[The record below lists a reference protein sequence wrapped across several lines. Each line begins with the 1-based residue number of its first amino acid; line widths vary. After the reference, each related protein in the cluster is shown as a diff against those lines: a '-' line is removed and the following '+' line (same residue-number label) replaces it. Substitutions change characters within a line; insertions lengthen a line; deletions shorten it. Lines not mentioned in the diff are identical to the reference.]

1 MGRAGAAAQNAGMD
15 ARTAPLLWMPRV
27 IASLAPLDGTLHD
40 RRQRPW
46 RDLRISLTDRC
57 NFRCSYCMP
66 RSRFGPGHRFLPQSQ
81 LLNFEEIAQVARQA
95 LALGVRTLRLTGGE
109 PLLRRDLAT
118 LVRQLAAL
126 RTLDGTPPD
135 LALTT
140 NGSLLAGQAA
150 ALRDAGLNRLTV
162 SLDALDD
169 AVFQRMNDVGFP
181 VAEVLRGLEAAQRAG
196 FERIKVNMVVR
207 RGVNDGEALPLAGHF
222 REHFGS
228 SVVLRFIEFMDAGC
242 HNGWKMDEVLPSD
255 ELRARIAA
263 RWPLLPLPATRGGE
277 TAQRWRYADG
287 AGEIGFISSVSHAFC
302 GDCTRARLTADGR
315 LFTCLFAPQG
325 HDLRPLL
332 RASQGGETELREHLA
347 GIWAQRGDA
356 YSEQRD
362 KLRLLQPERADMH
375 VLGG

>member
-1 MGRAGAAAQNAGMD
+1 MD

-27 IASLAPLDGTLHD
+27 PAAPAPTDGALHD

-57 NFRCSYCMP
+57 NFRCGYCMP
-66 RSRFGPGHRFLPQSQ
+66 RSRFGPGHRFLPQAQ
-81 LLNFEEIAQVARQA
+81 LLSFEEITQVARQA

-109 PLLRRDLAT
+109 PLLRRDLT
-118 LVRQLAAL
+118 RLIRQLAAL
-126 RTLDGTPPD
+126 RTPDGRPPD
-135 LALTT
+135 LALTS
-140 NGSLLAGQAA
+140 NGSLLAGQAE
-150 ALRDAGLNRLTV
+150 ALREAGLARLTV

-169 AVFQRMNDVGFP
+169 AVFRRMNDVGFP
-181 VAEVLRGLEAAQRAG
+181 VAEVLRGLDAAQRAG

-207 RGVNDGEALPLAGHF
+207 RGVNDGEALALAGHF
-222 REHFGS
+222 RANYGGAM
-228 SVVLRFIEFMDAGC
+228 VLRFIEFMDAGC

-263 RWPLLPLPATRGGE
+263 RWPLQPLPATRGGE

-315 LFTCLFAPQG
+315 LYTCLFATQG

-332 RASQGGETELREHLA
+332 RGAQGGEAELRARLA
-347 GIWAQRGDA
+347 AIWADRADA
-356 YSEQRD
+356 YSEQREA
-362 KLRLLQPERADMH
+362 LRPLRPERADMH

>member
-1 MGRAGAAAQNAGMD
+1 M
-15 ARTAPLLWMPRV
+15 APQP
-27 IASLAPLDGTLHD
+27 APQPAPLDGTLRD

-66 RSRFGPGHRFLPQSQ
+66 RSRFGPGHRFLPQAQ
-81 LLNFEEIAQVARQA
+81 LLNFEEIVQVAREA
-95 LALGVRTLRLTGGE
+95 LHLGVRTLRLTGGE
-109 PLLRRDLAT
+109 PLLRRDLAA
-118 LVRQLAAL
+118 LVRQLAGL

-140 NGSLLAGQAA
+140 NGSLLAGQAQ
-150 ALRDAGLNRLTV
+150 ALRDAGLSRLTV

-196 FERIKVNMVVR
+196 FEHIKVNMVVR
-207 RGVNDGEALPLAGHF
+207 RGVNDGEALPLADHF
-222 REHFGS
+222 RNSGM
-228 SVVLRFIEFMDAGC
+228 VLRFIEFMDAGC
-242 HNGWKMDEVLPSD
+242 HNGWKLDEVLPSD
-255 ELRARIAA
+255 DLRTRIAA
-263 RWPLLPLPATRGGE
+263 RWPLQPLPATRGGE

-287 AGEIGFISSVSHAFC
+287 AGEVGFISSVSHAFC

-315 LFTCLFAPQG
+315 LFTCLFAAQG

-332 RASQGGETELREHLA
+332 RGAQGGEPQLREQLA
-347 GIWAQRGDA
+347 GIWAGRGDA
-356 YSEQRD
+356 YSEQREQ
-362 KLRLLQPERADMH
+362 LRRLQPERADMH

>member
-1 MGRAGAAAQNAGMD
+1 MGRAGAAAQNATMD
-15 ARTAPLLWMPRV
+15 ARTAPLLWIPRS
-27 IASLAPLDGTLHD
+27 AAAPPAAGPLHD

-95 LALGVRTLRLTGGE
+95 MALGVRTLRLTGGE
-109 PLLRRDLAT
+109 PLLRRDLPE
-118 LVRQLAAL
+118 LIRQLASL

-140 NGSLLAGQAA
+140 NGSLLAAQAGD
-150 ALRDAGLNRLTV
+150 LRAAGLNRLTV

-181 VAEVLRGLEAAQRAG
+181 VAEVLRGLEAAQQAG
-196 FERIKVNMVVR
+196 FSRIKVNMVVR
-207 RGVNDGEALPLAGHF
+207 RGTNDGEALPMAAYF
-222 REHFGS
+222 RGS
-228 SVVLRFIEFMDAGC
+228 GMVLRFIEFMDAGC
-242 HNGWKMDEVLPSD
+242 HNGWRLDEVLPSD

-263 RWPLLPLPATRGGE
+263 RWPLQPLPATRGGE
-277 TAQRWRYADG
+277 TAQRWQYVDG

-315 LFTCLFAPQG
+315 LFTCLFSAHG
-325 HDLRPLL
+325 HDLRGLL
-332 RASQGGETELREHLA
+332 RGAEASETQLRDRLA
-347 GIWAQRGDA
+347 SIWARRTDA
-356 YSEQRD
+356 YSEQRE

>member
-1 MGRAGAAAQNAGMD
+1 MD
-15 ARTAPLLWMPRV
+15 ARTAPLLWIPRV
-27 IASLAPLDGTLHD
+27 ASEAAPLDGTLRD

-66 RSRFGPGHRFLPQSQ
+66 RSRFGPGHRFLPQAQ
-81 LLNFEEIAQVARQA
+81 LLNFEEITQVARQA
-95 LALGVRTLRLTGGE
+95 LALGVGTLRLTGGE
-109 PLLRRDLAT
+109 PLLRRDLAG

-126 RTLDGTPPD
+126 QTLEGTAPD
-135 LALTT
+135 IALTT

-207 RGVNDGEALPLAGHF
+207 RGVNDGEALPLAGYF
-222 REHFGS
+222 RKNYGAGM
-228 SVVLRFIEFMDAGC
+228 VLRFIEFMDAGC
-242 HNGWKMDEVLPSD
+242 HNGWKLDEVLPSD
-255 ELRARIAA
+255 VLRERIAGQ
-263 RWPLLPLPATRGGE
+263 WPLLPLAATRDGE

-287 AGEIGFISSVSHAFC
+287 NGEIGFISSVSHAFC

-332 RASQGGETELREHLA
+332 RGLQGSESLLRARLA

-356 YSEQRD
+356 YSEQRER
-362 KLRLLQPERADMH
+362 LRRLQPERADMH

>member
-1 MGRAGAAAQNAGMD
+1 MGRARAAAQNAGMD
-15 ARTAPLLWMPRV
+15 AKTAPLLWMPRV
-27 IASLAPLDGTLHD
+27 QPQAVPLEGPLRD

-66 RSRFGPGHRFLPQSQ
+66 RSRFGPGHRFLPQAQ
-81 LLNFEEIAQVARQA
+81 MLNFEEIAQVARQA
-95 LALGVRTLRLTGGE
+95 LTLGVRTLRLTGGE
-109 PLLRRDLAT
+109 PLLRRDLPA

-140 NGSLLAGQAA
+140 NGSLLTGQAA

-181 VAEVLRGLEAAQRAG
+181 VTEVLRGLQAAQRAG
-196 FERIKVNMVVR
+196 FKRVKVNMVVR
-207 RGVNDGEALPLAGHF
+207 RGANDGEALPLAGHF

-242 HNGWKMDEVLPSD
+242 HNGWKTDEVLPSD
-255 ELRARIAA
+255 ELRDRIAA

-315 LFTCLFAPQG
+315 LFTCLFSPQG

-332 RASQGGETELREHLA
+332 RAADGSEGLLRERLA
-347 GIWAQRGDA
+347 DIWAGRSDA
-356 YSEQRD
+356 YSEQRER
-362 KLRLLQPERADMH
+362 LRLLRPDRADMH

>member
-1 MGRAGAAAQNAGMD
+1 MD

-27 IASLAPLDGTLHD
+27 GAAPAQPLPLDGNLRD

-66 RSRFGPGHRFLPQSQ
+66 RSRFGPGHRFLPQAR

-109 PLLRRDLAT
+109 PLLRRDLPR
-118 LVRQLAAL
+118 LIGQLSRL

-140 NGSLLAGQAA
+140 NGSLLAGQAQ

-181 VAEVLRGLEAAQRAG
+181 VAEVLRGLEVAQRAG

-207 RGVNDGEALPLAGHF
+207 RGVNDGEALPLAEHF
-222 REHFGS
+222 RATHGRG
-228 SVVLRFIEFMDAGC
+228 VVLRFIEFMDAGC
-242 HNGWKMDEVLPSD
+242 HNGWKLDEVLPSA

-263 RWPLLPLPATRGGE
+263 RWPLQPLPATRGGE
-277 TAQRWRYADG
+277 TAERWRYADG
-287 AGEIGFISSVSHAFC
+287 GGEIGFISSVSHAFC
-302 GDCTRARLTADGR
+302 GDCTRARLTAEGQ
-315 LFTCLFAPQG
+315 LYTCLFAAHG

-332 RASQGGETELREHLA
+332 RAADSSETLLRQRLA
-347 GIWAQRGDA
+347 EIWAGRSDA
-356 YSEQRD
+356 YSEQRER
-362 KLRLLQPERADMH
+362 LRALRPQRADMH

>member
-1 MGRAGAAAQNAGMD
+1 MLPVHWMD
-15 ARTAPLLWMPRV
+15 LR
-27 IASLAPLDGTLHD
+27 D

-57 NFRCSYCMP
+57 NFRCGYCMP
-66 RSRFGPGHRFLPQSQ
+66 RSRFGPGHRFLPQAR
-81 LLNFEEIAQVARQA
+81 LLNFEEIAQVAREA

-109 PLLRRDLAT
+109 PLLRRDLPR

-140 NGSLLAGQAA
+140 NGSLLAAQAE
-150 ALRDAGLNRLTV
+150 ALREAGLSRLTV

-181 VAEVLRGLEAAQRAG
+181 VAEVLRGLDAARRAG

-207 RGVNDGEALPLAGHF
+207 RGANDGEALPLAEHF
-222 REHFGS
+222 RHSGM
-228 SVVLRFIEFMDAGC
+228 VLRFIEFMDAGR

-287 AGEIGFISSVSHAFC
+287 AGEVGFISSVSHAFC
-302 GDCTRARLTADGR
+302 GDCTRARLTAEGQ
-315 LFTCLFAPQG
+315 LFTCLFAARG

-332 RASQGGETELREHLA
+332 RGEQAGAAELRERLA
-347 GIWAQRGDA
+347 AIWAGRSDA
-356 YSEQRD
+356 YSEQREA
-362 KLRLLQPERADMH
+362 LRLLQPERADMH

>member
-1 MGRAGAAAQNAGMD
+1 MD
-15 ARTAPLLWMPRV
+15 ARTAPVIWMPRAPAAAAAV
-27 IASLAPLDGTLHD
+27 DPASLAGGAVHD

-66 RSRFGPGHRFLPQSQ
+66 RSRFGPGHRFLPQAQ
-81 LLNFEEIAQVARQA
+81 LLNFEEITQVARLA
-95 LALGVRTLRLTGGE
+95 LDLGVRTIRLTGGE
-109 PLLRRDLAT
+109 PLLRRDLVA

-126 RTLDGTPPD
+126 RTRDGTAPD

-150 ALRDAGLNRLTV
+150 ALREAGLSRLTV

-181 VAEVLRGLEAAQRAG
+181 VADVLRGLDAAQRAG

-207 RGVNDGEALPLAGHF
+207 RGTNDGEALPLAAHF
-222 REHFGS
+222 RGS
-228 SVVLRFIEFMDAGC
+228 GMVLRFIEFMDAGC
-242 HNGWKMDEVLPSD
+242 HNGWKLDEVLPSD
-255 ELRARIAA
+255 ELRSRIDE

-315 LFTCLFAPQG
+315 LFTCLFAGQG

-332 RASQGGETELREHLA
+332 RGGQGSEAALRERLTA
-347 GIWAQRGDA
+347 IWAGRSDA
-356 YSEQRD
+356 YSEQREA
-362 KLRLLQPERADMH
+362 LRRLQPERADMH

>member
-1 MGRAGAAAQNAGMD
+1 MEPVHWMSADGA
-15 ARTAPLLWMPRV
+15 LL
-27 IASLAPLDGTLHD
+27 D

-57 NFRCSYCMP
+57 NFRCGYCMP
-66 RSRFGPGHRFLPQSQ
+66 RSRFGPGHRFQPQAQ
-81 LLNFEEIAQVARQA
+81 LLNFEEIAQVAREA

-109 PLLRRDLAT
+109 PLLRRDLPQ
-118 LVRQLAAL
+118 LVHQLAAL

-140 NGSLLAGQAA
+140 NGSLLAGQARE
-150 ALRDAGLNRLTV
+150 LRDAGLGRLTV

-169 AVFQRMNDVGFP
+169 AVFRRMNDVGFP
-181 VAEVLRGLEAAQRAG
+181 VAEVLRGLEAACSAG

-207 RGVNDGEALPLAGHF
+207 RGVNDGEALPLAAHF
-222 REHFGS
+222 RGS
-228 SVVLRFIEFMDAGC
+228 GMVLRFIEFMDAGR
-242 HNGWKMDEVLPSD
+242 HNGWKLDEVLPSD

-263 RWPLLPLPATRGGE
+263 RWPLQPLPATRGGE

-287 AGEIGFISSVSHAFC
+287 AGEIGFISSVSRAFC

-315 LFTCLFAPQG
+315 IFTCLFASQG

-332 RASQGGETELREHLA
+332 RGAQGGEAQLREQLA
-347 GIWAQRGDA
+347 AIWARRADA
-356 YSEQRD
+356 YSEQREQ
-362 KLRLLQPERADMH
+362 LRPLRPERADMH

>member
-1 MGRAGAAAQNAGMD
+1 MD
-15 ARTAPLLWMPRV
+15 ARTAPLLWIPRV
-27 IASLAPLDGTLHD
+27 GATRPTDGALRD
-40 RRQRPW
+40 RRQRPL

-57 NFRCSYCMP
+57 NFRCGYCMP

-109 PLLRRDLAT
+109 PLLRRDLAR
-118 LVRQLAAL
+118 LIGQLAAL
-126 RTLDGTPPD
+126 RTLDGEPPD
-135 LALTT
+135 LAITT
-140 NGSLLAGQAA
+140 NGSLLADQAG
-150 ALRDAGLNRLTV
+150 ALREAGLKRVTV

-169 AVFQRMNDVGFP
+169 AVFRRMNDVDFP

-207 RGVNDGEALPLAGHF
+207 RGVNDAQAVLLAEHF
-222 REHFGS
+222 RGS
-228 SVVLRFIEFMDAGC
+228 GMVLRFIEFMDAGC
-242 HNGWKMDEVLPSD
+242 HNGWRMDEVLPSD
-255 ELRARIAA
+255 MLRERIAA
-263 RWPLLPLPATRGGE
+263 RWQLLPLPATRGGE

-315 LFTCLFAPQG
+315 LFTCLFAAQG

-332 RASQGGETELREHLA
+332 RGAQVGESGLRERLVA
-347 GIWAQRGDA
+347 IWAGRNDA
-356 YSEQRD
+356 YSEQREA
-362 KLRLLQPERADMH
+362 LRLLRPERADMH